1 MKSKLYLTLTAVFM
15 LLLLGR
21 PRAVL
26 ADGLPASGTYVIRSS
41 VSENKVLDIAGASQ
55 KSGGNLQLYEGN
67 GSAAQQFTLTRLAD
81 GSYEVSP
88 VCSGLA
94 LDVEGARSANGTN
107 VRQYTPNGTR
117 AQRWK
122 ITDAGDGTVS
132 FSPACAPG
140 TCLDIAGAS
149 MKNGTNVRL
158 YASNGTAAQRFR
170 LEEVDSERVAPE
182 GTFTFVSALNSVKVI
197 DVYGGLTRNGA
208 NVQLYSSN
216 GTAAQ
221 QYSLTY
227 LGEGWYKILNV
238 KAGKALDI
246 AGGSRKSGT
255 NIQLYT
261 DNGTNAQKWRFE
273 EYGDGTFSIVSA
285 LGNAV
290 DIAGASQKNGTNI
303 RTYTPNGT
311 AAQRFSFSPVVP
323 VNPVLGAD
331 TVLSYAAGTV
341 LEESQIDWNNVS
353 SYFRISGISAG
364 DAVYNRIIG
373 KSYRD
378 NPDIGLS
385 DLRYLKMLHFNY
397 NGKVQVG
404 EMITNQ
410 AIAAEALDVFY
421 NLFKSRYQIN
431 SMYLVD
437 RYWTGDGVTTDLA
450 SVRADNTSC
459 FNYRKASDADNLS
472 RHAFG
477 MAIDLNPFENPY
489 VYVYPDGRHVSEP
502 AEAQDYAVNRSA
514 GRPHV
519 ITGSDLA
526 VQLFKSH
533 GFSWGGDWGG
543 PYDYQHF
550 VK

>member
-122 ITDAGDGTVS
+122 LTDAGDGTVS

-273 EYGDGTFSIVSA
+273 E
-285 LGNAV
+285 
-290 DIAGASQKNGTNI
+290 
-303 RTYTPNGT
+303 
-311 AAQRFSFSPVVP
+311 
-323 VNPVLGAD
+323 
-331 TVLSYAAGTV
+331 
-341 LEESQIDWNNVS
+341 
-353 SYFRISGISAG
+353 
-364 DAVYNRIIG
+364 
-373 KSYRD
+373 
-378 NPDIGLS
+378 
-385 DLRYLKMLHFNY
+385 
-397 NGKVQVG
+397 
-404 EMITNQ
+404 
-410 AIAAEALDVFY
+410 
-421 NLFKSRYQIN
+421 
-431 SMYLVD
+431 
-437 RYWTGDGVTTDLA
+437 
-450 SVRADNTSC
+450 
-459 FNYRKASDADNLS
+459 
-472 RHAFG
+472 
-477 MAIDLNPFENPY
+477 
-489 VYVYPDGRHVSEP
+489 
-502 AEAQDYAVNRSA
+502 
-514 GRPHV
+514 
-519 ITGSDLA
+519 
-526 VQLFKSH
+526 
-533 GFSWGGDWGG
+533 
-543 PYDYQHF
+543 
-550 VK
+550 